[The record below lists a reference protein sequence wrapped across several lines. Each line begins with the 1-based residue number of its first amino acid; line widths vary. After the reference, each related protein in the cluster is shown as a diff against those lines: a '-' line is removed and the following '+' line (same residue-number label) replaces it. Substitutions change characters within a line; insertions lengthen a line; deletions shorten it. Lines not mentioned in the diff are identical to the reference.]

1 MSARIPIV
9 CHTGSHLGLYLAHCF
24 QSPPALA
31 VIVKSLINP
40 NPTAGRGSRPCCQWY
55 SEATFPQ
62 GWVTHPSHVC
72 CICISCTRY
81 PTSRAAASDWHS
93 FPAMIQMNCDEDG
106 MHRRATMPLSVCLFF
121 YSLHLHCTLFLF
133 FHCRLYNTF
142 FFFFCHTAKCKT
154 HKCTLTVHFQW
165 Q

>member
-1 MSARIPIV
+1 MSAWMLIV

-24 QSPPALA
+24 QSPPPLT
-31 VIVKSLINP
+31 VVKSLINP

-55 SEATFPQ
+55 CEATFPQ

-81 PTSRAAASDWHS
+81 PTSRAPASDWRS

-106 MHRRATMPLSVCLFF
+106 MHRRSTMPLSVCLFF
-121 YSLHLHCTLFLF
+121 HSLHLHFTLVVF

-142 FFFFCHTAKCKT
+142 LLFTQLYAK
-154 HKCTLTVHFQW
+154 LTNAY
-165 Q
+165 